1 MGRRRGGLAALVLW
15 ALLCLGAAAPALN
28 DDPAGDMKAV
38 YCLSRPHRAELI
50 DAAVVLKAGA
60 RDTATGAEALKTRDK
75 VYATPELW
83 REGDSAA
90 FDRVCS
96 ALVATVP
103 QLTAPGGSSPLADMA
118 AVVLPLLLGAA
129 LTIAGQRAD
138 AALARRAQDRDEA
151 RGAAAR
157 FQRAARDY
165 VDAWV
170 DDETAPSA
178 QASEAALDL
187 LAAVA
192 RLGGGGARRTAAA
205 RVTAALP
212 VPYDLNVIHDG
223 EPGHERRR
231 TLGAGELARLAGIV
245 HATEVLI
252 RTRAFPLIRA
262 ADPAP
267 PGGGAA
273 GGPATAPGTGG
284 GAA

>member
-15 ALLCLGAAAPALN
+15 ALLCLGASAPAL
-28 DDPAGDMKAV
+28 DGDPAGDMKAV
-38 YCLSRPHRAELI
+38 YCLSRPHRADLI
-50 DAAVVLKAGA
+50 EAAVVLKAGA
-60 RDTATGAEALKTRDK
+60 RDTATGPEALKTPGK

-83 REGDSAA
+83 REGDSEA

-103 QLTAPGGSSPLADMA
+103 QLTAPAEPSPLADMA
-118 AVVLPLLLGAA
+118 AVVLPLILGAA

-138 AALARRAQDRDEA
+138 AALARRAQDHDGA

-157 FQRAARDY
+157 FQRAAQDY
-165 VDAWV
+165 LTAWV

-192 RLGGGGARRTAAA
+192 RLGGGARRTAAA

-231 TLGAGELARLAGIV
+231 TLAAGELARLAAIV

-252 RTRAFPLIRA
+252 RTRAFWPA
-262 ADPAP
+262 PASDPAP
-267 PGGGAA
+267 PPPG